1 MYFPSDKL
9 YIETK
14 LIKLGKKAGKREFQ
28 KLTNW
33 AEHNLN
39 VTILNASFSLKNRNT
54 LPSLHIVFELQKD
67 YNQLHGDP
75 EYPYN
80 QKYNKLIAS
89 NFLRITEELKIEGFA
104 NYQGKDFHMSYSV
117 FSKVALIECLNK
129 LNKSDIN
136 RIKEKYLSEGLWEI
150 SINHGSVIIFYTT
163 ENEIESNN
171 KSGVSKE
178 IENKI
183 KELAHQYDEFRYLEK
198 EPFFLAYDSKENFD
212 KKYKGDWYNYYR

>member
-1 MYFPSDKL
+1 MYFPTDKL

-14 LIKLGKKAGKREFQ
+14 SIKLGEKAGKREFR
-28 KLTNW
+28 KLANW
-33 AEHNLN
+33 VEHNLN

-89 NFLRITEELKIEGFA
+89 TFLRITEELKITGFA
-104 NYQGKDFHMSYSV
+104 NYNGEDFHMTYSV
-117 FSKVALIECLNK
+117 FSKVAIIECLNK
-129 LNKSDIN
+129 ISKSDLN
-136 RIKEKYLSEGLWEI
+136 QIKEKYLSEGLWEI
-150 SINHGSVIIFYTT
+150 SIQHGSVIIFYTLET
-163 ENEIESNN
+163 EIESNN
-171 KSGVSKE
+171 KSGVNKE

-183 KELAHQYDEFRYLEK
+183 KELTHQYDEFGYLEE
-198 EPFFLAYDSKENFD
+198 EPVFFGYDSKENFD